1 MAPEVAGCE
10 RLRVLVVDD
19 DRDAAD
25 SLAILVQLWGHDVLT
40 EYDAASAF
48 VGARSYRPHV
58 VLLDIGLPRMDG
70 HQLARE
76 IRREAG
82 TEAILIAVT
91 GYADETHRSRCES
104 AFDHYLVKPAP
115 VEEVER
121 LLALVKKSLKCSP
134 AMRVGD
140 DAGRHHVRAE
150 RGGRRSRSLSRRRSP
165 FRCEVCPGG
174 GRRETLL
181 RGGRGGRRRRLRLHT
196 RTVRPVP
203 RFRTAPERA
212 RGRAT
217 ASPWPRASSR
227 SGRDAS
233 RWAVWC

>member
-25 SLAILVQLWGHDVLT
+25 SLAILVQLWGHDVRT

-48 VGARSYRPHV
+48 EGARCYRPHV
-58 VLLDIGLPRMDG
+58 ALLDIGLPRRDG

-76 IRREAG
+76 IRREVG
-82 TEAILIAVT
+82 TDAILIAVT
-91 GYADETHRSRCES
+91 GYADEAHRSRCES

-134 AMRVGD
+134 RCASETMRAATTFALNE
-140 DAGRHHVRAE
+140 AGGEAPP
-150 RGGRRSRSLSRRRSP
+150 SP
-165 FRCEVCPGG
+165 AA
-174 GRRETLL
+174 LAA
-181 RGGRGGRRRRLRLHT
+181 
-196 RTVRPVP
+196 VP
-203 RFRTAPERA
+203 R
-212 RGRAT
+212 
-217 ASPWPRASSR
+217 
-227 SGRDAS
+227 
-233 RWAVWC
+233 